1 MKGPSAKARW
11 TGLIAILTLSIVCG
25 GWLLRRKAAPEGTVY
40 QQARLFENV
49 VASINSH
56 YIDSI
61 GEGDLY
67 QTAAKALVASLHDPY
82 AELLSR
88 ESYRQYQ
95 RQMSGTEVDVGLV
108 GEFGTGPRGA
118 FS

>member
-1 MKGPSAKARW
+1 MIGPSAKARW
-11 TGLIAILTLSIVCG
+11 CGLLAILALAVLSG

-49 VASINSH
+49 VASIQSH

-67 QTAAKALVASLHDPY
+67 QTAAKALVGSLRDPY

-95 RQMSGTEVDVGLV
+95 RQMSGTEVDVGWNPEA
-108 GEFGTGPRGA
+108 GGRSAIAP
-118 FS
+118 